1 MPAEGITGQHFREDT
16 SPSDTRARIVAA
28 GTSLLLQR
36 GVNLLTRQDV
46 RDAARVTWRELDHY
60 FPDLDGLV
68 QAIVDT
74 ELMLLLDIEVP
85 ALRAV
90 SSLEELDRWR
100 TQFLERRASGRECL
114 LVPLIYHLAD
124 RHERG
129 HRALAESLT
138 RWQRLMEAALTRI
151 QAAGRLRLD
160 ADPAG
165 LAVGIMAALQ
175 GGCLLSH
182 TAKSTEP
189 LRAALDM
196 ALNHVRSL
204 AV

>member
-1 MPAEGITGQHFREDT
+1 MSAERIRGQDCREDT
-16 SPSDTRARIVAA
+16 SPSGPRAQIVAA
-28 GTSLLLQR
+28 GTALLLQR
-36 GVNLLTRQDV
+36 GVNVLTRQEI
-46 RDAARVTWRELDHY
+46 RDAAHVTWREFDRL

-74 ELMLLLDIEVP
+74 QMAFILEVEGP
-85 ALRAV
+85 VLQAV
-90 SSLEELDRWR
+90 TGLEGLYRWR
-100 TQFLERRASGRECL
+100 TRLLERSESGRECL
-114 LVPLIYHLAD
+114 LGPLVYHLAD

-129 HRALAESLT
+129 HRALAQALA
-138 RWQRLMEAALTRI
+138 RWQDLLEGALARI
-151 QAAGRLRLD
+151 QAGGQLRPD

-182 TAKSTEP
+182 TAKDTEP

-196 ALNHVRSL
+196 ALNHVRSM
-204 AV
+204 AA